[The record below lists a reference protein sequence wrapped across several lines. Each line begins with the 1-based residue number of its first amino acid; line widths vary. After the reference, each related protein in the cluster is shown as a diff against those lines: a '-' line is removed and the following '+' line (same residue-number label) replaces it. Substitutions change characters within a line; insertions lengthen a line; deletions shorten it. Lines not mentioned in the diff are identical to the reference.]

1 MINNHKLMGE
11 NILKYSNAEAISL
24 INKNRFIWGNVKP
37 DCVPKYKRIRHYFD
51 ESIDM
56 VINKI
61 LYLSSLTI
69 YDVHYGM
76 SMAKFSEELG
86 VICHFLCDYFCAPH
100 YYRWECTSTRIMKDH
115 MLYEKRLAKKTKT
128 FIPGGILTAKISPNV
143 TKDFLIDLQKE
154 YENVIDYNNDL
165 TFAYY
170 VCDSILNMILNNVL
184 TNGSRIKKV
193 I

>member
-11 NILKYSNAEAISL
+11 NILKYSNAGAISL

-37 DCVPKYKRIRHYFD
+37 DCVPQYKRIRHYFD

-100 YYRWECTSTRIMKDH
+100 HYRWECTSTKIMKDH

-128 FIPGGILTAKISPNV
+128 FIPGGRLIAKINPNA

-154 YENVIDYNNDL
+154 YENVIDFNNDL

-184 TNGSRIKKV
+184 TNESRIKKV

>member
-11 NILKYSNAEAISL
+11 NILKYSNAGAISL

-37 DCVPKYKRIRHYFD
+37 DCVPQYKRIRHYFD

-100 YYRWECTSTRIMKDH
+100 YHRWECTSTKIMKDH

-128 FIPGGILTAKISPNV
+128 FIPGGILIAKINPNA

-154 YENVIDYNNDL
+154 YENVIDFNNDL

-184 TNGSRIKKV
+184 TNESRIKKV

>member
-24 INKNRFIWGNVKP
+24 INRNRFIWGNIKP

-56 VINKI
+56 ITNKI

-69 YDVHYGM
+69 YDVYYGITV
-76 SMAKFSEELG
+76 AKFSEELG
-86 VICHFLCDYFCAPH
+86 VICHFLCDYFCVPH
-100 YYRWECTSTRIMKDH
+100 YYRWECTSTKIMKDH

-128 FIPGGILTAKISPNV
+128 FIPGGILTTKINPNA
-143 TKDFLIDLQKE
+143 TKDFLINLQKQ
-154 YENVIDYNNDL
+154 YDGVIDFNNDL
-165 TFAYY
+165 TFSYY
-170 VCDSILNMILNNVL
+170 VCESILNMILDNVWNNQ
-184 TNGSRIKKV
+184 NKIRKV